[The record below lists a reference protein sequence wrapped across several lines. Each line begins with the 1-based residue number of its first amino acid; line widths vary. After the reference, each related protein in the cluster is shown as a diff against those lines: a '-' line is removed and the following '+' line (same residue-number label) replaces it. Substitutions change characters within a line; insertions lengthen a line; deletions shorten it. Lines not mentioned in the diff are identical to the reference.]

1 MDGASCSYYALIWNT
16 ISLVTFC
23 QQHVKVV
30 ACEWLEK
37 KDMVLM
43 IGPCE
48 SDFLQFTVCYHNKL
62 WNKLWCKLYL

>member
-37 KDMVLM
+37 KRYGINDRSMWKWL
-43 IGPCE
+43 
-48 SDFLQFTVCYHNKL
+48 FTIHSLLSQQVVN
-62 WNKLWCKLYL
+62 